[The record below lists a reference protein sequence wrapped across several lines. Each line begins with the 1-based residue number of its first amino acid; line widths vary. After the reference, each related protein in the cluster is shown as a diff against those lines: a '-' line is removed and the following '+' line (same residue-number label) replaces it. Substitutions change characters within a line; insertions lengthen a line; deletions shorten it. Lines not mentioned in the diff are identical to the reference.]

1 MRNKFTFADACSYK
15 QLARVLGFEPR
26 MVDPK
31 STALPLG
38 HTRKMVMWNT
48 QSPVLH
54 ACIVH
59 DANVFVN
66 FPHSQLEEFQ
76 EQSINGKAQQI
87 GVFPLM
93 LCWKKK
99 REDSNMTDIIN
110 NINNTS
116 KVDSILL
123 SIINEFKSD
132 KKALTKISV
141 TCYTIRNRGILV
153 GYLLMLLSRTS
164 CSWQIVRLGKRH
176 DTEPIIRTLF
186 PKLILKSCINLRCLQ

>member
-1 MRNKFTFADACSYK
+1 
-15 QLARVLGFEPR
+15 